1 MGRTHRPPGVP
12 GLSIALAAASL
23 VQGATPASGQDF
35 VTIES
40 DAACASCG
48 LSLTHMVTLGSL
60 DDPSVGFTK
69 SVAIE
74 SSGRILVLGHEVTPH
89 ELMVF
94 DPEGAFVRVIGRD
107 GEGPGE
113 FSFVMTGALT
123 TGDSLHLF
131 DDDLLRETVL
141 TPTFDVARTLRL
153 PVRVRETVFLDD
165 GRIVVQSSMATPDL
179 VGHPLHLLDRER
191 NIVKS
196 FGSADQVIRPDM
208 SIYRLRRIEKA
219 DESSVWSAFVNQY
232 VIENWSID
240 GVRLAAL
247 KRDVPW
253 FEPWHY
259 NKGLSLSEPPDVT
272 LEAIRQDDEGRL
284 WILIRVPGEDWKN
297 GLAEVDTPEG
307 RFVGT
312 RDWDLA
318 YDTVV
323 EIIDPRLGVLVHSER
338 VEPSLVGFA
347 SMGQAIGYREGPDGV
362 PYIDL
367 WQLELVEVPSSP

>member
-1 MGRTHRPPGVP
+1 
-12 GLSIALAAASL
+12 
-23 VQGATPASGQDF
+23 
-35 VTIES
+35 
-40 DAACASCG
+40 
-48 LSLTHMVTLGSL
+48 
-60 DDPSVGFTK
+60 
-69 SVAIE
+69 
-74 SSGRILVLGHEVTPH
+74 
-89 ELMVF
+89 
-94 DPEGAFVRVIGRD
+94 
-107 GEGPGE
+107 
-113 FSFVMTGALT
+113 MTGALT

-131 DDDLLRETVL
+131 DDELLRETVL

-179 VGHPLHLLDRER
+179 VAHPLHLLDRER

-297 GLAEVDTPEG
+297 GLAEADTPEG